1 MIRVRLTIA
10 LALFSL
16 AAVGCGG
23 GDLVLPN
30 EGQAA
35 KVVEIAGDAQ
45 TGTILAPA
53 AESLVVRVVDRFDNP
68 VPGVEVSW
76 SPQGGGDVSPASV
89 VTGADGR
96 AATQRML
103 GAQVGSYGT
112 TAVATPLPE
121 SAVTFT
127 TTAVAAKLLLVTQ
140 PGPLA
145 SSGTPFDPQPILE
158 LQDPT
163 GAPLARAGV
172 SVTVQIAS
180 GDGAL
185 RGTTTRESDADGRV
199 EFTDLAIAGPP
210 GTRTLIFAAD
220 GYASA
225 ISTPVSLGVGA
236 PSAVAVSAGDGQS
249 VRVGTAVPVPPAV
262 VVRDGGGTPVPG
274 IPVTFAVASGGGT
287 LTGAAA
293 TTGADG
299 IATVG
304 GWTLGSATG
313 ANTLTA
319 TVGADGVSGNPV
331 TFTATALPG
340 AASASKSS
348 VEAAPKT
355 IPASTGSSISIVTIK
370 VRDATG
376 NPISGQT
383 VTLSATGAGRVAHA
397 AGSDRRRGHDDRA
410 IQRHGLRR
418 SRHHGGHG
426 RRYARYPHRHGQRGR
441 ARGSPV
447 HGRSAGRCRGDGNRC
462 HRATPG
468 RVRQPGGRRRRPDRH
483 GGGRR
488 QRVAR
493 TSASRMSAEAATWR
507 STLPRRPAPTSSTC
521 AWPASRSRA
530 RRSRA
535 PSRPARRTRAR
546 RPPRF
551 PTASYATPLEILV
564 QVADAQGN
572 PVGRGGDAVV
582 VTPGAG
588 SPIAAEDRGDGTY
601 RVVWTPIT
609 VGTVKVA
616 ITLNGV
622 AIHGSP
628 YTTHIRF
635 FR

>member
-68 VPGVEVSW
+68 VSGVEVSW

-185 RGTTTRESDADGRV
+185 RGTTSRGSDADGRV

-236 PSAVAVSAGDGQS
+236 PSAVAVVGRRWAIGASRNGGASPAGGC
-249 VRVGTAVPVPPAV
+249 RA
-262 VVRDGGGTPVPG
+262 
-274 IPVTFAVASGGGT
+274 
-287 LTGAAA
+287 
-293 TTGADG
+293 
-299 IATVG
+299 
-304 GWTLGSATG
+304 
-313 ANTLTA
+313 
-319 TVGADGVSGNPV
+319 
-331 TFTATALPG
+331 
-340 AASASKSS
+340 
-348 VEAAPKT
+348 
-355 IPASTGSSISIVTIK
+355 
-370 VRDATG
+370 
-376 NPISGQT
+376 
-383 VTLSATGAGRVAHA
+383 
-397 AGSDRRRGHDDRA
+397 RRRRNAGA
-410 IQRHGLRR
+410 RHPRDVR
-418 SRHHGGHG
+418 
-426 RRYARYPHRHGQRGR
+426 
-441 ARGSPV
+441 
-447 HGRSAGRCRGDGNRC
+447 
-462 HRATPG
+462 G
-468 RVRQPGGRRRRPDRH
+468 RVRRRHIDRCGRYHRCGRH
-483 GGGRR
+483 RNRR
-488 QRVAR
+488 QLDARQRDRGQHAHGNRGAR
-493 TSASRMSAEAATWR
+493 T
-507 STLPRRPAPTSSTC
+507 P
-521 AWPASRSRA
+521 
-530 RRSRA
+530 
-535 PSRPARRTRAR
+535 
-546 RPPRF
+546 
-551 PTASYATPLEILV
+551 
-564 QVADAQGN
+564 
-572 PVGRGGDAVV
+572 
-582 VTPGAG
+582 
-588 SPIAAEDRGDGTY
+588 
-601 RVVWTPIT
+601 
-609 VGTVKVA
+609 
-616 ITLNGV
+616 
-622 AIHGSP
+622 
-628 YTTHIRF
+628 
-635 FR
+635 